1 MPISDID
8 DGSIAHTGRQYCTFV
23 EKREIRINAAIA
35 SIRPYQ
41 GVISGTLA

>member
-23 EKREIRINAAIA
+23 EKRAIYLITAIA
-35 SIRPYQ
+35 SILRHK
-41 GVISGTLA
+41 GMKSETMV